1 MIVERNLFTPL
12 LKLKNFKPYFTDY
25 KNQIVRFVDLFAGL
39 GGLRLGFEQASSSIG
54 LKSQCILSS
63 EIKKSALQA
72 YTDHFKETP
81 QGDITQINTNDI
93 PNFDVL
99 LAGFPCQPFSNAG
112 KRRGLDDTRG
122 TLFFEI
128 MRFLLAKKP
137 RGFLLENVPGLL
149 THDKGKTF
157 SIMLSHLKE
166 CGYFVNY
173 KLLNAKD
180 FGVAQ
185 NRERLYIVGN
195 LSCPID
201 LDHFPITKC
210 VFEDIQE
217 RHLELLNTPFTQK
230 ILSQFTPNELYGKAI
245 KDKRGSNNN
254 IHSWDLG
261 LRGVVNQAQKD
272 FLNLFLKER
281 RKSKYAMLWGT
292 PQKDGVPLS
301 LKSIQDF
308 FNHADL
314 INLLDDLVA
323 KGYLKQI
330 KNSKNSEL
338 GFALSGGKLSFEFSK
353 ILHPNEPTPTLVA
366 SDMHKIGVID
376 FKNKKAGLR
385 RLSVQEGLRL
395 FGFPK
400 NYGLNTSYKESMD
413 LLGNSVCVPVIQAIS
428 KRLIKVI

>member
-1 MIVERNLFTPL
+1 MIVEQDLFTPL
-12 LKLKNFKPYFTDY
+12 LKPNNFKPYFTDY

-39 GGLRLGFEQASSSIG
+39 GGLRLGFEQALFSIG
-54 LKSQCILSS
+54 LKSQCVLSS

-72 YTDHFKETP
+72 YINHFKETP
-81 QGDITQINTNDI
+81 QGDVTQINTNAI
-93 PNFDVL
+93 PNFDIL
-99 LAGFPCQPFSNAG
+99 LAGFPCQPFSSAG

-137 RGFLLENVPGLL
+137 KGFLLENVPGLL
-149 THDKGKTF
+149 VHDKGKTF
-157 SIMLSHLKE
+157 SIMLDHLKE

-185 NRERLYIVGN
+185 NRERLYIVGS

-201 LDHFPITKC
+201 LNNFPTTKC
-210 VFEDIQE
+210 VFKDVQE
-217 RHLELLNTPFTQK
+217 HHLELLNTPFTKK

-245 KDKRGSNNN
+245 KDKRGASNN
-254 IHSWDLG
+254 IHSWDLE
-261 LRGVVNQAQKD
+261 LRGAVNQTQKD

-281 RKSKYAMLWGT
+281 RKSKYAILWGT
-292 PQKDGVPLS
+292 PKKDGVPLS

-308 FNHADL
+308 FNHTDL

-330 KNSKNSEL
+330 KNPKNNEL

-366 SDMHKIGVID
+366 SDMHKMGVID
-376 FKNKKAGLR
+376 FKNKKVGLR

-400 NYGLNTSYKESMD
+400 NYSLNTPYKENMD

-428 KRLIKVI
+428 KRLIRII